1 MNEELQD
8 ELGQA
13 HLASAKDFV
22 EYCNETHAATV
33 ADELKDLDTIQVRHL
48 LLALDPRLRA
58 EIFGHLGEEMQVELA
73 ESFRSKDLAQ
83 TLQFMSPDERADF
96 YQALPQDLQEI
107 ILPLLAR
114 AQREDLLRL
123 HSYED
128 GTAGAVMTSDYATL
142 SPQLTAREAIEQLRQ
157 EAPDRETIYNS
168 YVIDEE
174 RKLIGVVG
182 LRSLIVSPSFK
193 KVADIM
199 ETEVISALVD
209 ESQEDVAKK
218 IAKFDLLA
226 IPVLDQEGHLLG
238 IVTVDDVLDVAQE
251 EATED
256 FHLMGSV
263 QDVGMSLREASA
275 WLLVQK
281 RLPWLLVLVLMNV
294 FSGAGIAYFED
305 VIQATVALVFF
316 LPLLIDSGGNAGSQ
330 SATLMVR
337 ALATGDVTRSDW
349 LSLLGREVLIAL
361 AIGLMMALAVS
372 LLGFYRGGPD
382 VALVVSSAMI
392 LVVLTG
398 SLIGMSLPFL
408 LSKFDFDPATA
419 SAPLVTSIADIAGVL
434 IYFSIATAWLH

>member
-1 MNEELQD
+1 MQD

-13 HLASAKDFV
+13 HLASAQEFAA
-22 EYCNETHAATV
+22 YCEETHAATV
-33 ADELKDLDTIQVRHL
+33 ADELRELDTIQVRHL
-48 LLALDPRLRA
+48 LLALNPKVRA
-58 EIFGHLGEEMQVELA
+58 EIFGHLSEEMQVELA

-83 TLQFMSPDERADF
+83 TLQYMSPDERTDF
-96 YQALPQDLQEI
+96 YQALPQDLQEVV
-107 ILPLLAR
+107 LPLLAR

-123 HSYED
+123 HSYEEF
-128 GTAGAVMTSDYATL
+128 TAGAVMTSDYATL

-168 YVIDEE
+168 YVVDEQ

-182 LRSLIVSPSFK
+182 LRSLIVSPSYK
-193 KVADIM
+193 KVSEIM
-199 ETEVISALVD
+199 ETEVISAHVD
-209 ESQEDVAKK
+209 DSQEEVAK
-218 IAKFDLLA
+218 IFAKFDLLA
-226 IPVLDQEGHLLG
+226 MPILDKEGHLVG
-238 IVTVDDVLDVAQE
+238 IVTVDDILDVAEE

-337 ALATGDVTRSDW
+337 ALATGDVSRSDW
-349 LSLLGREVLIAL
+349 FNLLGREVLIAL
-361 AIGLMMALAVS
+361 VIGFFMAVAVS
-372 LLGFYRGGPD
+372 LLGFYRGGAD
-382 VALVVSSAMI
+382 VAFVVSSAMI

-408 LSKFDFDPATA
+408 LSKFNFDPATA
-419 SAPLVTSIADIAGVL
+419 SAPLVTSIADIAGVF
-434 IYFSIATAWLH
+434 IYFSIATAWLYN